1 MKKWRKE
8 DKGKEMRINDNKII
22 YLNLKK
28 DTIKINTI
36 ENIII
41 GINFVKLFL
50 IKFLIIINYLNQ
62 IKSNISLFKNAKI
75 SLKIKGVGES
85 IILSD
90 EFDNKYY
97 PNKVYIN
104 GIKENIISNTYFF
117 NQTDNFVELIW
128 DDKLNNCE
136 YMFYRCY
143 KITEIDLSNFNTSN
157 ITSMLGIFYECSSL
171 TSINLSNFD
180 TSKVIDMYAMFYGCS
195 SLISVD
201 LTNFDTSQVT
211 DMNGMFEE
219 CSSLT
224 SLDLTNFDTSQ
235 VTDMN
240 SMFYGCKSLT
250 SLDLSIFN
258 TSKVTDMEN
267 MFGFCPLLTSLDLYI
282 LILHR
287 FRL

>member
-41 GINFVKLFL
+41 FFNYITVCI
-50 IKFLIIINYLNQ
+50 IKFLIIINYFNQ
-62 IKSNISLFKNAKI
+62 TESNIILFKNTKI

-85 IILSD
+85 IILD
-90 EFDNKYY
+90 VDFDKKYY
-97 PNKVYIN
+97 PNEVYIN
-104 GIKENIISNTYFF
+104 GNKQNKISNTYFF

-128 DDKLNNCE
+128 DDKLINCE